1 MIYKLKHLFIFENNL
16 DISVRCVCVC
26 ISVCG
31 ANDTRN
37 EIVWSFGKVVWF
49 VCAVCK
55 WSVAL
60 SGIGVDGNACTT
72 YIVYERI

>member
-1 MIYKLKHLFIFENNL
+1 MIYKHLFIFENNL
-16 DISVRCVCVC
+16 VISVGCA

-49 VCAVCK
+49 VCVLL
-55 WSVAL
+55 VN
-60 SGIGVDGNACTT
+60 GV
-72 YIVYERI
+72 